1 MMPASPAPHE
11 VLGAVIV
18 ARMTRPNGA
27 EALVDIRTLP
37 FTQWL
42 AAIGIPAKHDPDYHI
57 ALSAASGLDVPRVP
71 APPLGGGQ
79 ANRAARREWRALI
92 RVWER
97 ANAKALAKLRV
108 RWEGQR
114 K

>member
-1 MMPASPAPHE
+1 ME
-11 VLGAVIV
+11 KV
-18 ARMTRPNGA
+18 
-27 EALVDIRTLP
+27 ELVGLDDMHPELRLLHR
-37 FTQWL
+37 L